1 MNIIIDTYILLLA
14 DDVKMVKKTHLAYLK
29 DGGNRLYLSSISVA
43 EMMIEKSL
51 GSLEI

>member
-14 DDVKMVKKTHLAYLK
+14 DDVKMVKKTHLVYPK
-29 DGGNRLYLSSISVA
+29 DGGNRLYLSSIGIA
-43 EMMIEKSL
+43 GMMIKKSL